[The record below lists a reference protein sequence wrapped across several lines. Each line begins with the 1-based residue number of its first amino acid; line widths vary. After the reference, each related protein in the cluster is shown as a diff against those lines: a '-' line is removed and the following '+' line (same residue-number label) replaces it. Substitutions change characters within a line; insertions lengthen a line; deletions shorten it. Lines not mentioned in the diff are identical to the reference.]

1 MTSLFAQNA
10 SAPFQ
15 DAFSAVAKLPA
26 AFPKILAPFAGT
38 GAKLFPHFFTG
49 LGSKKQRNRCT
60 DP

>member
-1 MTSLFAQNA
+1 MTSLFVQNA

-15 DAFSAVAKLPA
+15 DAFGAVAKLPA
-26 AFPKILAPFAGT
+26 APPEILAPFVGT

-49 LGSKKQRNRCT
+49 LGSKKQCNRRT